1 MAIALKNCMMCRG
14 KLELANIEKLS
25 AENGPLKMTIHG
37 MPAGKCAKGHAAPV
51 HQDFLLWLL
60 QSARERLGSV
70 LPAAQAKGMLFK
82 KYLCECGKELSA
94 GAGQRQGFA
103 FDLAFEDAPAF
114 KVELEMPV
122 YKCEGCGKSLL
133 RSLDELRKAV
143 SSSMVGICDRAGFP
157 HSG

>member
-1 MAIALKNCMMCRG
+1 MAIALKSCAMCRG
-14 KLELANIEKLS
+14 TLELTSIEKVS

-60 QSARERLGSV
+60 QGVRERLGSV
-70 LPAAQAKGMLFK
+70 LPAAEAKGLLFK
-82 KYLCECGKELSA
+82 KYLCACGKELAA
-94 GAGQRQGFA
+94 GAGQRQGFT
-103 FDLAFEDAPAF
+103 FDLAYEGAPAF

-122 YKCEGCGKSLL
+122 FKCEGCGKSLL
-133 RSLDELRKAV
+133 RSLDDLRKAV
-143 SSSMVGICDRAGFP
+143 ANGMMDVCDRAGFP